1 MQVSETCRRFGFGRI
16 FRYDCAV
23 FPTEPIPERIGAY
36 KIVRRAPG
44 VGTAKVYVARKEGP
58 MGFARLYTLKLVPNT
73 SDGDTR
79 FVEELTREASICSTL
94 NHQAILR
101 MVDFFEHDKDLVLVL
116 EHIEGTTLDRLLSY
130 LEQNKKFLT
139 DAAKAYVG
147 REIAAALVHAH
158 AARDENG
165 KPMPIVHRGLHPEQ
179 VLLGWD
185 GQVRLSGFG
194 LGKIL
199 GRSPDTVV
207 AFKNISPGYKAPEQ
221 LRGETITPKAD
232 VYGLGLFMWALFSG
246 QKPSE
251 KGIRPAKLASV
262 RADLLK
268 SVSTAIDA
276 ALETSVEKR
285 PASCREIEM
294 ALALV
299 PGIESGRDE
308 LCEKLDALRE
318 TRPNPDST
326 KRPSLPSASRPR
338 IPLQSIRPS
347 QPAISSK
354 ERLSTVPPAPL
365 QSIRPQNSLPPI
377 LFDDVQPKSVY
388 PLLKALAEKV
398 PKQDG
403 GIPKAPRLPAVEA
416 PPASAPGAQSER
428 VPRSGVPKLAIA
440 APIELDPT
448 ARKPRTEW
456 MASVPDEEAFDKLF
470 DEATSRS
477 PSELEAA
484 GFGRGGEEKIPESG
498 KNSRRKKLEYADTVP
513 MQAVTT
519 DFDVPNKGDE
529 PPSLASP
536 PLGPPP
542 AAKPVRFGPRP
553 ATPEPPKL
561 KRGFARPPV
570 PTTPEKK
577 RPSVVLLALVFGA
590 VTIGV
595 ALIVL
600 VFSDN
605 PKPKKTTIAS
615 ASASRAMP
623 VATPQIPAAKTATVA
638 PKSSAAAPTSD
649 EGPPPPLPYG
659 QGYLTVVYPGDAT
672 VYVSG
677 RKLGQT
683 NTRLQ
688 NKCGRYFIRVAK
700 TADGPYPE
708 WLSAGQPVAIPCQ
721 DSIRIE
727 ISR

>member
-1 MQVSETCRRFGFGRI
+1 MRCRRFGSGRI
-16 FRYDCAV
+16 FRYDCEV

-44 VGTAKVYVARKEGP
+44 VGAAKVYVARKEGP

-73 SDGDTR
+73 SDGDAR
-79 FVEELTREASICSTL
+79 FVEELTREAAICSTL
-94 NHQAILR
+94 NHQAIQR
-101 MVDFFEHDKDLVLVL
+101 MIDFFEHEKDLVLVL

-130 LEQNKKFLT
+130 LEQNKKPLA
-139 DAAKAYVG
+139 DGVKAYIG
-147 REIAAALVHAH
+147 REIAGALVHAH

-165 KPMPIVHRGLHPEQ
+165 KPMPIVHRGLHPEH

-185 GQVRLSGFG
+185 GQVRLSGFA

-207 AFKNISPGYKAPEQ
+207 AQKNVSPGYKAPEQ
-221 LRGETITPKAD
+221 LRGEAITPKAD

-251 KGIRPAKLASV
+251 KGIRPPKLATV
-262 RADLLK
+262 RSDLLK

-276 ALETSVEKR
+276 ALETSVDKR
-285 PASCREIEM
+285 PASCRDIEM

-299 PGIESGRDE
+299 PGIESGREE
-308 LCEKLDALRE
+308 LCEKLDVLRD

-326 KRPSLPSASRPR
+326 NRPSLPNASRPR

-354 ERLSTVPPAPL
+354 ERLSTVPPAPP

-377 LFDDVQPKSVY
+377 LFEDVQPKSVY
-388 PLLKALAEKV
+388 PLLKALADKV

-416 PPASAPGAQSER
+416 PPASTPGAQSER

-448 ARKPRTEW
+448 VRKPRTEW

-470 DEATSRS
+470 DEVTSRS

-484 GFGRGGEEKIPESG
+484 GFGRGGEDKSPDSK
-498 KNSRRKKLEYADTVP
+498 KNSTRRKFEQADTIR
-513 MQAVTT
+513 MQAVTDEAT
-519 DFDVPNKGDE
+519 NPGDAP

-553 ATPEPPKL
+553 TAPEPPKL

-595 ALIVL
+595 ALLVL

-605 PKPKKTTIAS
+605 PKPKKITVAS
-615 ASASRAMP
+615 ASASVNLP
-623 VATPQIPAAKTATVA
+623 IATSKT
-638 PKSSAAAPTSD
+638 SAAAPIATPPKPTSTATTTD
-649 EGPPPPLPYG
+649 EGPAPPLPYG

-721 DSIRIE
+721 DSIRVE
-727 ISR
+727 IPR

>member
-1 MQVSETCRRFGFGRI
+1 
-16 FRYDCAV
+16 
-23 FPTEPIPERIGAY
+23 
-36 KIVRRAPG
+36 
-44 VGTAKVYVARKEGP
+44 
-58 MGFARLYTLKLVPNT
+58 MGFARFYTLKLVPNT
-73 SDGDTR
+73 SEGDAR
-79 FVEELTREASICSTL
+79 FVEELTREAAICSTL
-94 NHQAILR
+94 NHQAIQR
-101 MVDFFEHDKDLVLVL
+101 MIDFFEHEKELVLVL

-130 LEQNKKFLT
+130 LEQNKKTLA
-139 DAAKAYVG
+139 DGVKGYIG
-147 REIAAALVHAH
+147 REIAGALVHAH

-165 KPMPIVHRGLHPEQ
+165 KPMPIVHRGLHPEH

-185 GQVRLSGFG
+185 GQVRLSGFA

-207 AFKNISPGYKAPEQ
+207 AQKNVSPGYKAPEQ
-221 LRGETITPKAD
+221 LRGETVTPKAD

-262 RADLLK
+262 RSDLLK
-268 SVSTAIDA
+268 SVTSAIDA
-276 ALETSVEKR
+276 ALETSVDKR
-285 PASCREIEM
+285 PASCRDIEM
-294 ALALV
+294 ALALI

-308 LCEKLDALRE
+308 LCDNLEPLRD
-318 TRPNPDST
+318 TRPNPDSA
-326 KRPSLPSASRPR
+326 KRPSLPSTSRPR

-354 ERLSTVPPAPL
+354 ERLSTMPPTPL
-365 QSIRPQNSLPPI
+365 QSIRPPNSLPPV

-388 PLLKALAEKV
+388 PLLKALADRV

-403 GIPKAPRLPAVEA
+403 GIPKAPRLPAMDA
-416 PPASAPGAQSER
+416 PPASSPGAQSER
-428 VPRSGVPKLAIA
+428 APRSGAPKLAIA
-440 APIELDPT
+440 TPIELDPT
-448 ARKPRTEW
+448 VRKPRTEW

-470 DEATSRS
+470 DEVTSRS

-484 GFGRGGEEKIPESG
+484 GFGRGGEDKNPES
-498 KNSRRKKLEYADTVP
+498 KNSPRRKLEQADTIR
-513 MQAVTT
+513 MQAVT
-519 DFDVPNKGDE
+519 DE
-529 PPSLASP
+529 MTNNGEAASSLATP

-542 AAKPVRFGPRP
+542 AAKPVRFGPPPTAP
-553 ATPEPPKL
+553 APPKL

-570 PTTPEKK
+570 PITPEKK
-577 RPSVVLLALVFGA
+577 RPPVVLLALVFGA

-595 ALIVL
+595 ALLVL
-600 VFSDN
+600 AFSD
-605 PKPKKTTIAS
+605 KPKSTRTSAAS
-615 ASASRAMP
+615 ASASV
-623 VATPQIPAAKTATVA
+623 VAPKTSAKTAA
-638 PKSSAAAPTSD
+638 PAPSAAQPKATSAPTITD
-649 EGPPPPLPYG
+649 EGPAPPLPYG

-688 NKCGRYFIRVAK
+688 NKCGRYFIRIAK

-721 DSIRIE
+721 DSIRVE
-727 ISR
+727 IPH

>member
-1 MQVSETCRRFGFGRI
+1 MTETCRRFGSGRI
-16 FRYDCAV
+16 FRYDCDV

-58 MGFARLYTLKLVPNT
+58 MGFARFYTLKLVPNT
-73 SDGDTR
+73 SDGDAR

-94 NHQAILR
+94 NHQAIQR
-101 MVDFFEHDKDLVLVL
+101 MIDFFEHDKDLVLVL

-147 REIAAALVHAH
+147 REIAGALVHAH

-165 KPMPIVHRGLHPEQ
+165 KPMPIVHRGLHPEH

-207 AFKNISPGYKAPEQ
+207 ALKNISPGYKAPEQ

-318 TRPNPDST
+318 TRPNPEST

-354 ERLSTVPPAPL
+354 ERLSTVPPAPP

-416 PPASAPGAQSER
+416 PPASTPGAQSER

-448 ARKPRTEW
+448 VRKPRTEW

-470 DEATSRS
+470 EEATSRS

-484 GFGRGGEEKIPESG
+484 GIGRGND
-498 KNSRRKKLEYADTVP
+498 KNPDSKNNSQRRKIEQADTIR
-513 MQAVTT
+513 MQAVSEA
-519 DFDVPNKGDE
+519 DVPGQDAA
-529 PPSLASP
+529 PPSFAAP
-536 PLGPPP
+536 PLGLPPT
-542 AAKPVRFGPRP
+542 AKPVRFGPRP
-553 ATPEPPKL
+553 VAPEPPKL

-570 PTTPEKK
+570 APTTEKK
-577 RPSVVLLALVFGA
+577 RPSVVLLAVVFGA

-605 PKPKKTTIAS
+605 PKKPKPVVAS
-615 ASASRAMP
+615 ASANSAMP
-623 VATPQIPAAKTATVA
+623 VATPRISAAKTAAVA
-638 PKSSAAAPTSD
+638 PKPSATATTSD

-659 QGYLTVVYPGDAT
+659 QGYLTVVYPGEAT

-688 NKCGRYFIRVAK
+688 NKCGRYFIRIAK
-700 TADGPYPE
+700 TGDGPYPE

>member
-1 MQVSETCRRFGFGRI
+1 M
-16 FRYDCAV
+16 

-36 KIVRRAPG
+36 KIVRRAQG

-73 SDGDTR
+73 SEGDAR
-79 FVEELTREASICSTL
+79 FVEELTREASICATL
-94 NHQAILR
+94 NHQAIQR
-101 MVDFFEHDKDLVLVL
+101 MIDFFEHDKDLVLVL

-147 REIAAALVHAH
+147 REIAGALVHAH

-165 KPMPIVHRGLHPEQ
+165 KPMPIVHRGLHPEH

-185 GQVRLSGFG
+185 GQVRLTGFG

-221 LRGETITPKAD
+221 LRGETVTPKAD
-232 VYGLGLFMWALFSG
+232 VYGLGLFLWALFSG

-251 KGIRPAKLASV
+251 KGIRPPKLSSV
-262 RADLLK
+262 RKDLLK

-285 PASCREIEM
+285 PASCRDVEM

-299 PGIESGRDE
+299 PGIEVGREE
-308 LCEKLDALRE
+308 LCERLDLLKE
-318 TRPNPDST
+318 TRPNPDSSN
-326 KRPSLPSASRPR
+326 RPSLPSASRPR

-354 ERLSTVPPAPL
+354 ERLSTVPPAPM
-365 QSIRPQNSLPPI
+365 QSIRPANSLPPI

-398 PKQDG
+398 PKQDS
-403 GIPKAPRLPAVEA
+403 GIPKAPRLPAVDA
-416 PPASAPGAQSER
+416 PPASTPGAQSER

-440 APIELDPT
+440 TPIELDSSS
-448 ARKPRTEW
+448 RKPRTEW

-477 PSELEAA
+477 PGELEAA
-484 GFGRGGEEKIPESG
+484 GFGQGQDRSPDSK
-498 KNSRRKKLEYADTVP
+498 KNSQRRKMEQADTIR
-513 MQAVTT
+513 MQAV
-519 DFDVPNKGDE
+519 GDAE
-529 PPSLASP
+529 MQGADAAPASLAAP
-536 PLGPPP
+536 PLGLPPT
-542 AAKPVRFGPRP
+542 AKAVRFGPRP
-553 ATPEPPKL
+553 TAPEPPKL
-561 KRGFARPPV
+561 KRGFARPAVAPA
-570 PTTPEKK
+570 PEKK
-577 RPSVVLLALVFGA
+577 RPSVVLLAIVFGA
-590 VTIGV
+590 VTVGV

-605 PKPKKTTIAS
+605 PQKQKPVAAS
-615 ASASRAMP
+615 ASANTAKP
-623 VATPQIPAAKTATVA
+623 VATAKVSAATSSPIAPKPTTTTATT
-638 PKSSAAAPTSD
+638 PD
-649 EGPPPPLPYG
+649 EGPAPPLPYG
-659 QGYLTVVYPGDAT
+659 QGYLTVVYPGEAT

-688 NKCGRYFIRVAK
+688 NKCGRYFIRIAK

-721 DSIRIE
+721 DSIRVE